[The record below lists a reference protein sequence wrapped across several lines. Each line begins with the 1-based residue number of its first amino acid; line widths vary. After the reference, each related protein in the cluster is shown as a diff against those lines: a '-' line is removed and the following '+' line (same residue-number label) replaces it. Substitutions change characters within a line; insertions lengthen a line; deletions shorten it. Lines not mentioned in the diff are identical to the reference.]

1 VTRSEAE
8 QLAAEYV
15 LGTLSAAERA
25 EIERARAG
33 DAQLDAAVREWE
45 RRLAPLNETTP
56 EAAPA
61 PGTWRKIEARID
73 AAEDADASDSNV
85 IQLRRKVVLWRGLT
99 AAATA
104 LAAAI
109 AALAYLGPL
118 SAPPAG
124 ERYIAVASSDKGGS
138 ALLVT
143 IDTGARTVEVFPVS
157 LEAPA
162 GRSLQLWYAL
172 GKEKPRSLGLI
183 QASAPVT
190 SLDLRNL
197 LVHSDGHVA
206 VSVEPMGGSPT
217 GAPTGPVLF
226 VGNLVPGPAP
236 SRR

>member
-1 VTRSEAE
+1 
-8 QLAAEYV
+8 
-15 LGTLSAAERA
+15 
-25 EIERARAG
+25 
-33 DAQLDAAVREWE
+33 AVRNWE
-45 RRLAPLNETTP
+45 QRLAPLTETTA
-56 EAAPA
+56 EAAPS

-73 AAEDADASDSNV
+73 TGGERTDASDSNV
-85 IQLRRKVVLWRGLT
+85 IQLRRKVALWRGLT

-109 AALAYLGPL
+109 AAIAYLGPL

-124 ERYIAVASSDKGGS
+124 ERYVAVASSDKGGA

-183 QASAPVT
+183 QAGAPVT

-197 LVHSDGHVA
+197 LVHADGHVA
-206 VSVEPMGGSPT
+206 VSLEPPGGSPT
-217 GAPTGPVLF
+217 GAPTGPVLY
-226 VGNLVPGPAP
+226 VGNLVPGP
-236 SRR
+236 SR